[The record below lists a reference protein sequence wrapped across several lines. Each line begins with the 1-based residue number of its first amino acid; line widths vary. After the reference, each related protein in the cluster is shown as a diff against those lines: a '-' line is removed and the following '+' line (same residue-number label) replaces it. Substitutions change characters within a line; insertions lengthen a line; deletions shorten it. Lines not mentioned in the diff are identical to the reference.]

1 MALDDNHRK
10 ELLLAIEENRLLHEW
25 FQHPGFKIFA
35 EKVKALNDN
44 AKDIRAIPGEKELN
58 FRKGQIDILD
68 WFLTFPT
75 VIRDTLEYQVEE
87 AEELVKIVRGR
98 DKDD

>member
-1 MALDDNHRK
+1 MALETERK
-10 ELLLAIEENRLLHEW
+10 ELLLAIEENRILHEW
-25 FQHPGFKIFA
+25 FSHPGFQLFA
-35 EKVKALNDN
+35 EKVKSLNDN

-75 VIRDTLEYQVEE
+75 VIRDTLEYQLEE
-87 AEELVKIVRGR
+87 AEAFVQRVKNG
-98 DKDD
+98 